1 MQNLLSQLMYTH
13 LTHIFEDSVVVFS
26 VAEALFGF
34 WCNANDGGEKFVPP
48 DAALHLSAPGSV
60 SHLCLS
66 CSPLPLSSFSL
77 EHLCPQGVRLSCA
90 TACYPL
96 WYTHLKTCGYITPA
110 NCAQKSIFPPLSD
123 DLVTIYIFILDGK

>member
-1 MQNLLSQLMYTH
+1 MIMQNLLSQRIYTN
-13 LTHIFEDSVVVFS
+13 LTRIFEDCVVVFS
-26 VAEALFGF
+26 VAEAHLGL
-34 WCNANDGGEKFVPP
+34 WCRASEEKFVPP

-60 SHLCLS
+60 SHLRLS

-96 WYTHLKTCGYITPA
+96 WYTHLKTHGYITLA

-123 DLVTIYIFILDGK
+123 DLVTR